1 MDWDFEHV
9 RHLMMLALT
18 LKLYLT
24 WIYNMTDKTNSQSL
38 HSRLLIADDWKPTYY
53 VVRRFPLSSL
63 SAFLFKF
70 RHRFIFFVK
79 DLTRE
84 IQMGKW
90 LGLTILLCTIGLAS
104 AVVLSLFQNYHI
116 HFKNFHLFK
125 AITPTFKNFH
135 PFKAITPTLKTFT
148 FSKLSLPLLKTFTFS
163 KL

>member
-38 HSRLLIADDWKPTYY
+38 HSRLLIAADWRPMYY

-104 AVVLSLFQNYHI
+104 AVVLSPFQNYHI

-125 AITPTFKNFH
+125 TITFKNFH
-135 PFKAITPTLKTFT
+135 FFKAITSTLKTFT
-148 FSKLSLPLLKTFTFS
+148 FSKLSHSLLKSFTFS
-163 KL
+163 